1 MSAKMKNNLTLDQN
15 TLSLG
20 IEFGSTRVK
29 AVLIDD
35 TFAPIASGAYDWEN
49 KLVEGYWTYS
59 LDEVWSGLQHAFS
72 ELSQNVK
79 NDYDVILTN
88 IGSIGFSGMMHGYLA
103 FDKDEQLLVPFRTWR
118 NTTTDVASKKLTE
131 LFEFNIPHRWSIAHL
146 YQAVLNKEEH
156 VQQIDYVTTLAGFV
170 HWKLTGQ
177 KVIGVGEAAG
187 MFPIDSHTVDYD
199 RKRIEEFEALSD
211 VQEYDWK
218 LSQVLPEVLTA
229 GSVAGVLSEEGARLL
244 DPSGQLMPG
253 IPLCPPEG
261 DAGTGM
267 VATNAVAERT
277 GNVSAGTSVF
287 SMIVLEEALSSY
299 YEEID
304 MVTTPTGKPTAM
316 VHCNN
321 FTTDINAWAKLFGEL
336 VEVLGLNVDK
346 DQLFTTLFEKSLEA
360 DADGG
365 KLMSCNY
372 YSGEPITGLE
382 EGRPLFV
389 QMPDSVLSLPN
400 FMRTQ
405 IYSALATLKI
415 GMDILIAKENVQVDQ
430 LLGHGGFFRTKY
442 VGQKMMADA
451 LKVPVSVMETAGEGG
466 PWGMALL
473 ASYLINKEAGQSM
486 ESFLN
491 NQVFSI
497 ESPNS
502 VEPSVTGS
510 NDFEE
515 FMERYT
521 MMLEV
526 EKTAVKSIT

>member
-1 MSAKMKNNLTLDQN
+1 MSAETKNTLSLDQN

-49 KLVEGYWTYS
+49 RLIDGYWTYD
-59 LDEVWSGLQHAFS
+59 LEEVWSGLQSAYKNLF
-72 ELSQNVK
+72 EEVK
-79 NDYDVILTN
+79 QKYGVNLTRVS
-88 IGSIGFSGMMHGYLA
+88 SIGFSGMMHGYLS
-103 FDKDEQLLVPFRTWR
+103 FNKNEELLVPFRTWR
-118 NTTTDVASKKLTE
+118 NTTTDAASRKLTK
-131 LFEFNIPHRWSIAHL
+131 LFSFNIPHRWSISNL
-146 YQAVLNKEEH
+146 YQAILNDEPH
-156 VQQIDYVTTLAGFV
+156 VQEIDFVTTLAGYV
-170 HWKLTGQ
+170 HWKLTGE
-177 KVIGVGEAAG
+177 KVVGVGEAAG
-187 MFPIDSHTVDYD
+187 MFPIDSETIDFD
-199 RKRIEEFEALSD
+199 KNRIDQFNALS
-211 VQEYDWK
+211 EIKALDWTLTEIFPK
-218 LSQVLPEVLTA
+218 VLAA
-229 GSVAGVLSEEGARLL
+229 GSVAGSLTLEGAKLI
-244 DPSGQLMPG
+244 DPTGHLMAG
-253 IPLCPPEG
+253 IPFCPPEG

-267 VATNAVAERT
+267 VATNSVAERT

-287 SMIVLEEALSSY
+287 SMIVLEEPLSNY

-336 VEVLGLNVDK
+336 IEALGLSVDK

-360 DADGG
+360 DSDGG
-365 KLMSCNY
+365 KLVSCNY

-389 QMPDSVLSLPN
+389 QMPDSILSLPN

-405 IYSALATLKI
+405 IYSALATLRM
-415 GMDILIAKENVQVDQ
+415 GMDILISKENVQVEQ

-451 LKVPVSVMETAGEGG
+451 LNVPVTVMETAGEGG

-473 ASYLINKEAGQSM
+473 ASYLVKKEEGQTL
-486 ESFLN
+486 ESFLGE
-491 NQVFSI
+491 QVFSI
-497 ESPNS
+497 EVPNT
-502 VEPSVTGS
+502 VKPSKTGS
-510 NDFEE
+510 NDFNE
-515 FMERYT
+515 FMKRYT
-521 MMLEV
+521 MILDV
-526 EKTAVKSIT
+526 EKQAVQSLK